1 MTPVKREVRY
11 ACQEEAVSVRS
22 AERAHVSATK
32 ESHSEEDGMQHNAT
46 RNRRLG
52 GLLVALGV
60 VLLGS
65 LLVPASARAAPG
77 GTGHTVSQTEVTHGT
92 FDPEIDSPN
101 PCSGAAIVSVDASGN
116 TVFHITSFTGS
127 DEYWV
132 TGTET
137 GSITLLDSDHV
148 TYTGH
153 LTTWFGSNWN
163 RQNQNNSFTF
173 SLKLVGSDG
182 STITAHEVQ
191 HFAMN
196 ANGDITV
203 DRDVMTLTCG

>member
-1 MTPVKREVRY
+1 MSNEKRF
-11 ACQEEAVSVRS
+11 
-22 AERAHVSATK
+22 
-32 ESHSEEDGMQHNAT
+32 
-46 RNRRLG
+46 RRLRG
-52 GLLVALGV
+52 AVLFAGVLGMVALFA
-60 VLLGS
+60 
-65 LLVPASARAAPG
+65 PTSAWAAPG
-77 GTGHTVSQTEVTHGT
+77 GSGHTVTMTEVTHGT
-92 FDPEIDSPN
+92 FDPELTSPN
-101 PCSGAAIVSVDASGN
+101 PCSGADIVSVTASGN
-116 TVFHITSFTGS
+116 TVFHITSFAGS

-137 GSITLLDSDHV
+137 GSITLLDSNDV

-173 SLKLVGSDG
+173 SLRLVGSDG
-182 STITAHEVQ
+182 STITAREVQ

>member
-1 MTPVKREVRY
+1 
-11 ACQEEAVSVRS
+11 
-22 AERAHVSATK
+22 
-32 ESHSEEDGMQHNAT
+32 
-46 RNRRLG
+46 
-52 GLLVALGV
+52 
-60 VLLGS
+60 
-65 LLVPASARAAPG
+65 
-77 GTGHTVSQTEVTHGT
+77 
-92 FDPEIDSPN
+92 
-101 PCSGAAIVSVDASGN
+101 
-116 TVFHITSFTGS
+116 VFHITSFTGS

-137 GSITLLDSDHV
+137 GSITLVDSNHV

-163 RQNQNNSFTF
+163 RQNQTNGFTF
-173 SLKLVGSDG
+173 TLHLTGSDG

-191 HFAMN
+191 RFTMN